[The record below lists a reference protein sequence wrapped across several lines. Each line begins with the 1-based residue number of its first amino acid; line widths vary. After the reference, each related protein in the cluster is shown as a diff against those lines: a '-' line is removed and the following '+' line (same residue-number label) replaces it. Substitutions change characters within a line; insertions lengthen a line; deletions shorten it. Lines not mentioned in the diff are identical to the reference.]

1 MLQLF
6 KPSSSTLLSPNI
18 NDFNEKIQIK
28 EDRTSTPIKD
38 NTRKSQSSSEDEEFF
53 KTKKKTQ
60 NLNPIFKILLIINCF
75 LKKKKNVK

>member
-1 MLQLF
+1 LF
-6 KPSSSTLLSPNI
+6 KPSSSILLSPNI

-53 KTKKKTQ
+53 KTKKKH
-60 NLNPIFKILLIINCF
+60 KI
-75 LKKKKNVK
+75 